1 MSDVRLPQVPA
12 VTRVEPAVA
21 LVGHIAV
28 PGDKS
33 ISHRALLI
41 GALAEGE
48 TRVRGFGWSRDTE
61 STVRALRALAV
72 EIEEQAEDELIVHGV
87 GVRGLRSPGEPID
100 AGNAGT
106 LLRLLTGETELHGGG
121 LALQRTTTTMYD
133 AVGRAPLAAL
143 R

>member
-61 STVRALRALAV
+61 STVRALRALAG
-72 EIEEQAEDELIVHGV
+72 EIAAQAADELIRHGV
-87 GVRGLRSPGEPID
+87 GVRGLRPPGQPVE
-100 AGNAGT
+100 
-106 LLRLLTGETELHGGG
+106 
-121 LALQRTTTTMYD
+121 
-133 AVGRAPLAAL
+133 AATPGP
-143 R
+143 